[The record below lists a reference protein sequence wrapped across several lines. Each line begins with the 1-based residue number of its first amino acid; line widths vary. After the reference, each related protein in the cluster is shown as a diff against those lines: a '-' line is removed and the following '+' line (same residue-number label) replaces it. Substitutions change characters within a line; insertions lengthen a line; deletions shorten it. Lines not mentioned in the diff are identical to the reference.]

1 MVGNYNLII
10 TGTSATVTKTTNVAL
25 NILESNLNAV
35 ALTSPSNNATGTATA
50 AALSWSGITSPGV
63 IYSIEIATDS
73 LFTNIVS
80 SASNIVSNTYTST
93 GLSPSSTYYWH
104 VTASNDCG
112 SSPVS
117 GFYSFTTN
125 ACANNLSLNVPVS
138 ISANGSPSY
147 TSTLTVNLSGTIND
161 INVISL
167 TGTHSWINDLT
178 FKITGPNGA
187 VATLFDQICNDEDDF
202 DVNFDDQAAPGA
214 LPCPPVG
221 GGTFQPATPLSIFN
235 GIPASGV
242 WTLNID
248 DNANQDGGDVNSWGL
263 EICTNNSVGVETFTT
278 SNSFVVFPNPS
289 TAIFHIRKNTLVSEK
304 CNLRLANTLGQT
316 IVANEI
322 YTNQNYDMDLS
333 NLESGMYFITIT
345 TNEKSE
351 TQKIY
356 LAK

>member
-1 MVGNYNLII
+1 LTI
-10 TGTSATVTKTTNVAL
+10 TGTSASVTKSTNVAL

-35 ALTSPSNNATGTATA
+35 TLTSPSNSATGIATA
-50 AALSWSGITSPGV
+50 AQLSWTTSTSPGV
-63 IYSIEIATDS
+63 TYAVEISTDS
-73 LFTNIVS
+73 LFSNIVA
-80 SASNIVSNTYTST
+80 SASNITSGNYTAT
-93 GLSPSSTYYWH
+93 GLLPSSTYYWH

-125 ACANNLSLNVPVS
+125 ACANNLSLNVPIS
-138 ISANGSPSY
+138 ISQNGSPSY

-161 INVISL
+161 INVIGL
-167 TGTHSWINDLT
+167 AGTHSWINDMT
-178 FKITGPNGA
+178 FSLTGPNGA
-187 VATLFDQICNDEDDF
+187 VCTLFDRICDDEDDF
-202 DVNFDDQAAPGA
+202 NVNFDDQASPGA

-221 GGTFQPATPLSIFN
+221 GGTFQPGTPLSIFN
-235 GIPASGV
+235 GIAASGT
-242 WTLNID
+242 WTLNII
-248 DNANQDGGDVNSWGL
+248 DNANQDGGSVDNWGL

-278 SNSFVVFPNPS
+278 SNGFVVFPNPS
-289 TAIFHIRKNTLVSEK
+289 TAIFHIRKNTLTSEK
-304 CNLRLANTLGQT
+304 SNLRLTNTLGQT

-322 YTNQNYDMDLS
+322 MTNQNYDMDLS
-333 NLESGMYFITIT
+333 NLESGIYFITVT